1 VPSFWTLGER
11 LLLIQQCSLSLPTA
25 RVLIFGRDKDAD
37 IARSMEQLF
46 SGESGSL
53 FLTVLHEIFWKT
65 LFLGD
70 RTPGNCFIAPDDCWA
85 LRRGRLQNVDAT
97 DEVLRCSH
105 LDGNAGSEAI
115 CLPLVAQGD
124 TLGVMCL
131 YSSQA
136 NSQRFIV
143 ASASPSQTRIPMA
156 TVAGAQISLAV
167 ANLQLRETLRS
178 QSIRDSLTGLFNRRY
193 MEESL
198 ARELHRAIRRK
209 SPLAVI

>member
-11 LLLIQQCSLSLPTA
+11 LLLIQQRSLSLPTA

-70 RTPGNCFIAPDDCWA
+70 RTPPAIASFAPDDCWA

-115 CLPLVAQGD
+115 CLPLGAQGD

-156 TVAGAQISLAV
+156 TVAGAQI
-167 ANLQLRETLRS
+167 
-178 QSIRDSLTGLFNRRY
+178 
-193 MEESL
+193 
-198 ARELHRAIRRK
+198 
-209 SPLAVI
+209 